1 MKPDD
6 VEKTTRVLLATDGS
20 SDARAATVWL
30 REILD
35 PTRTTLLVMSVA
47 AASPRLTPWTSD
59 VQQWIRTE
67 THRVTEDA
75 VALLGPTWRNV
86 ETRVTEGDIRDRIAA
101 AAGEW
106 AADLVVVGARGLG
119 AVKSFLLGGV
129 SLGVVREAPC
139 SVLVVKGESHG
150 LQRAVIALDGSAGA
164 VAALRLFTALPL
176 NRPPSLALIGVVE
189 PIRLPATSPA
199 MIRGVLRAELD
210 RMHAEYREQL
220 ARRLDEAAAG
230 LGPQF
235 VAERRVV
242 AGHPAEE
249 IVKAAETSEAGVVV
263 VGARGLGALRRAVL
277 GSVSEHVAL
286 HASCPVLVVKPSP

>member
-1 MKPDD
+1 
-6 VEKTTRVLLATDGS
+6 VTIGLDGS
-20 SDARAATVWL
+20 DAARAALDYFAALPLPTDLAVRLVGVVEPL
-30 REILD
+30 RYPSVDIVSPQLVELMKEYED
-35 PTRTTLLVMSVA
+35 ERRSQLESVLGGGCAELRGRVRKVTTTTLVGQA
-47 AASPRLTPWTSD
+47 APSILS
-59 VQQWIRTE
+59 E
-67 THRVTEDA
+67 
-75 VALLGPTWRNV
+75 
-86 ETRVTEGDIRDRIAA
+86 AA
-101 AAGEW
+101 TQPS
-106 AADLVVVGARGLG
+106 DLVVVGARGLG

-139 SVLVVKGESHG
+139 SVLVVKGEPHG

-164 VAALRLFTALPL
+164 VAALRLFTTLPL

-277 GSVSEHVAL
+277 GSVSEHVVL
-286 HASCPVLVVKPSP
+286 HASCPVLVVKPSR